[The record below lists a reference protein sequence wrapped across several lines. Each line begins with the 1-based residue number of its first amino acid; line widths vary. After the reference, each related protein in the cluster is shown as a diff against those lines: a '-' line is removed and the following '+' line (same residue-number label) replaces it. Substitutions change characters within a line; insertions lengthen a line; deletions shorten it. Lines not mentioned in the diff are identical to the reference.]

1 MEQERNNGMSNNAIV
16 VVHRRK
22 SGIKKRGLQALWA
35 AILLQFKIRAPKKAT
50 IAAHKDNKKENTR
63 ESPDKSETTWKDI
76 VGGIRPLHLQPL
88 DYRSSIS
95 LPPPPPPPPFN
106 KEIYHD
112 VSLPPSSPERSS
124 DGTSSSYCSAVDLQA
139 LDKSSDDTEGAID
152 GSDVID
158 TQAEEFIAKFYEQI
172 RLQRLQSLSAS
183 NSQTED
189 GD

>member
-1 MEQERNNGMSNNAIV
+1 MEQERNNGMANNAIV
-16 VVHRRK
+16 VVFRK

-50 IAAHKDNKKENTR
+50 IAAPKDKKENTS

-88 DYRSSIS
+88 DYHSSIS
-95 LPPPPPPPPFN
+95 LPPPPPPPPFD

-112 VSLPPSSPERSS
+112 VLLPPSSPEHSS
-124 DGTSSSYCSAVDLQA
+124 DGMSSSYCSAVDLQA

-152 GSDVID
+152 VEGGSDVIN
-158 TQAEEFIAKFYEQI
+158 TQAEEFIAKFYDQI
-172 RLQRLQSLSAS
+172 RLQRLQSLSES
-183 NSQTED
+183 NC
-189 GD
+189 

>member
-1 MEQERNNGMSNNAIV
+1 MEQQRNNGMANNAIV
-16 VVHRRK
+16 VVRRK

-35 AILLQFKIRAPKKAT
+35 VILLQFKIRAPKKAT
-50 IAAHKDNKKENTR
+50 IAASKGIKKENTS
-63 ESPDKSETTWKDI
+63 ESSDKSETTWKDI

-88 DYRSSIS
+88 EYRSSIS
-95 LPPPPPPPPFN
+95 LPPPPPPPSFD

-112 VSLPPSSPERSS
+112 VSLPPSSLERSS
-124 DGTSSSYCSAVDLQA
+124 DCMSSRYCSAVDLQA
-139 LDKSSDDTEGAID
+139 LDNTEGAID
-152 GSDVID
+152 VEGGSDVIN

-172 RLQRLQSLSAS
+172 RLQRLQSLRES